1 MAKRR
6 IGILKGKPIVEG
18 DSNLISKNEVN
29 IKELGNT
36 GGGSGV
42 ASLGLWDSDYLLITS
57 DKGSHPLYELIKGC
71 LSYAASSGAGIFLE
85 GDENSATSLRYTA
98 SDFAVST
105 ETIFGYVQQ
114 FPGTLFY
121 KGLLRISNATLKI
134 LNAIL
139 IDKETGRNY
148 FSSSVQESVSSLN
161 LTPCILSDLDIFDV
175 ALIIYNKFIR
185 VVTGEGEELSSKEE
199 IKDIILS
206 NEGNKIIPAAEAKQF
221 ILDNYIE

>member
-36 GGGSGV
+36 GGDSGA

-57 DKGSHPLYELIKGC
+57 GKGSHPLYEVIKGC
-71 LSYAASSGAGIFLE
+71 LSYATSSGVGIFLE
-85 GDENSATSLRYTA
+85 DGGNPVTSLRYTA
-98 SDFAVST
+98 SDFAMST
-105 ETIFGYVQQ
+105 DTIFGYVHQL
-114 FPGTLFY
+114 PDTVFY
-121 KGLLRISNATLKI
+121 TGILRISNATLKI
-134 LNAIL
+134 LNAAL
-139 IDKETGRNY
+139 IDKEAGINY
-148 FSSSVQESVSSLN
+148 FPPRVQESVSSLN

-175 ALIIYNKFIR
+175 ALIIYNKIIKIIH
-185 VVTGEGEELSSKEE
+185 GEGEELSSKEE

-206 NEGNKIIPAAEAKQF
+206 NEGNKILPAAEAKQL
-221 ILDNYIE
+221 ILDNPI